1 MAKSKMSNEKKKK
14 IKIGVLASLGGLVL
28 IGGGVCIGYFGKETI
43 NYFFNRERDTT
54 IDKVQSEYQI
64 DPYLD
69 LATQKNWK
77 YINSSESK
85 IIGDKLQGET
95 FSAHTFLLGNVT
107 NVPFYTS
114 AWTKFSYED
123 IGMEISYSQIKAE
136 TISTSESQ
144 STEKTKSSYWKDCS
158 KINNKLELEVS
169 GGIGP
174 VKATAKNTLDIE
186 MTKERG
192 GSSTS
197 KYVSNSS
204 KTMGSIE
211 SLSKTSDYSIK
222 LNSNNGF
229 KKGKYYRLSLQQKAT
244 EYLIVYEHAAKDATE
259 ETKYDGGPG
268 KFFELTSYLDNPS
281 DYTMIIEETD
291 DPNEEAA
298 GADFDENIVDE
309 CTTWIEEQRSRVE
322 SGESEFNYIGGK
334 DDPSTGD
341 VRKEFMDQIFG
352 DEVVSLD
359 SDIYERNTEYRINDD
374 GPEKNPCDVISF
386 ESLFNSRFSP
396 TFRELFNKKDAAKD
410 EDKGY
415 GFSSITVTIECE
427 VKQYDRGDNHIYIY
441 NTTESNIPKK
451 VLWEHKEDY
460 DTKSW
465 TKVRYTAT
473 EFSEEDIRTSVVPT
487 EADGKIIIRYDG
499 SGFSDDDWGVRKLR
513 VKVNI
518 SK

>member
-1 MAKSKMSNEKKKK
+1 MAKGKMSNEKKRK
-14 IKIGVLASLGGLVL
+14 IKIGVLASLGGLAL
-28 IGGGVCIGYFGKETI
+28 IGGGVCIGYFGKDTI
-43 NYFFNRERDTT
+43 NYFFNRERDMT
-54 IDKVQSEYQI
+54 IDKVQSEYQT

-69 LATQKNWK
+69 LITQKNWK
-77 YINSSESK
+77 YVNSSENK
-85 IIGDKLQGET
+85 VIDGTLTGET
-95 FSAHTFLLGNVT
+95 MSAHTFLLGNVM
-107 NVPFYTS
+107 NVPFYQS

-123 IGMEISYSQIKAE
+123 IGMKISYSSIKAE
-136 TISTSESQ
+136 TIATSESH

-158 KINNKLELEVS
+158 RINNKLELEVS

-204 KTMGSIE
+204 ETIGSIE
-211 SLSKTSDYSIK
+211 SLSKTSDYSIQ

-244 EYLIVYEHAAKDATE
+244 EYLIVYEYATRDAE
-259 ETKYDGGPG
+259 QETKYEGGPG
-268 KFFELTSYLDNPS
+268 KYFELISYLDNPS

-298 GADFDENIVDE
+298 GVDFDQHIVDE
-309 CTTWIEEQRSRVE
+309 CTEWIETQRTKVATD
-322 SGESEFNYIGGK
+322 ESEFNYIGGE
-334 DDPSTGD
+334 DDPSAGD
-341 VRKEFMDQIFG
+341 VRKQYMDEIFG
-352 DEVVSLD
+352 EDVVSLD
-359 SDIYERNTEYRINDD
+359 SDIYERNAEYRIDDD
-374 GPEKNPCDVISF
+374 GPEKNPCDIISF
-386 ESLFNSRFSP
+386 EALFNSRFSP
-396 TFRELFNKKDAAKD
+396 TFRELFNKPDATKE

-427 VKQYDRGDNHIYIY
+427 VRQYDRGDNHIYIY

-451 VLWEHKEDY
+451 VLWEHVEDY

-473 EFSEEDIRTSVVPT
+473 EFTEDDIRTSLVPS